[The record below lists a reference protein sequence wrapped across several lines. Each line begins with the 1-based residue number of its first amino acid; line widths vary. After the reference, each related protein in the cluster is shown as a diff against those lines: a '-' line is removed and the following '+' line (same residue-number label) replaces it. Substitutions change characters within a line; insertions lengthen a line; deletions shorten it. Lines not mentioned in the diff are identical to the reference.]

1 MIKVKMYPANEGDAF
16 LVSFDSGSTNIIIDM
31 GLQKTY
37 TDHIKPDLVDLK
49 SRGQSVDLLVVTH
62 VDNDHIVGAV
72 NFIKENG
79 AKDEIIEVKE
89 VWHNSYRHLQFSK
102 QDKPLDQ
109 EEKSTLK
116 QIGSQNRIL
125 TKQSG
130 LQDIKIEEGITLAGL
145 LYGYDYSW
153 NEKFDGKAVLKQ
165 RNVIEISPDL
175 TIRIISP
182 NTKKLDTLAAK
193 WKAKLESEKYKFT
206 LNDDEVFDD
215 AFEQYMRMPEFFSE
229 TKDIAR
235 NENRFTFDEL
245 VSLKGKDRSATNGS
259 SIAFIMEYNCQ
270 KLLFLGDA
278 HEDIIY
284 EELSSLKESG
294 YELDFEIV
302 KISHHGSNNNI
313 SNRLLKLISSKRFL
327 ISTNGKH
334 YHPDLGAIAKIIA
347 SDQETEIITNY
358 THDKLEAFKST
369 LVKSQN
375 KIKFITTNEIIVE

>member
-1 MIKVKMYPANEGDAF
+1 MYPANEGDAF

-37 TDHIKPDLVDLK
+37 TDYIKPDLVDLK
-49 SRGQSVDLLVVTH
+49 SHGQSVDLLVVTH

-165 RNVIEISPDL
+165 RNVIEISSDL

-182 NTKKLDTLAAK
+182 NTKKLDVLAAK
-193 WKAKLESEKYKFT
+193 WKAILESEKYNFT
-206 LNDDEVFDD
+206 LNDDEIFDD

-235 NENRFTFDEL
+235 NEGKLSFDEL
-245 VSLKGKDRSATNGS
+245 VNLQGNDRSSTNGS
-259 SIAFIMEYNCQ
+259 SIAFIMEYSGK

-278 HEDIIY
+278 HEDVIY
-284 EELSSLKESG
+284 DELASLKYTG
-294 YELDFEIV
+294 YALDFEIV
-302 KISHHGSNNNI
+302 KVSHHGSNNNI
-313 SNRLLKLISSKRFL
+313 SNRLLELVSSKRFL
-327 ISTNGKH
+327 ISTNGRH
-334 YHPDLGAIAKIIA
+334 SHPSLGAIAKIIA
-347 SDQETEIITNY
+347 SGQETEIITNY
-358 THDKLEAFKST
+358 AHDKLESFKST
-369 LVKSQN
+369 LAKNQN